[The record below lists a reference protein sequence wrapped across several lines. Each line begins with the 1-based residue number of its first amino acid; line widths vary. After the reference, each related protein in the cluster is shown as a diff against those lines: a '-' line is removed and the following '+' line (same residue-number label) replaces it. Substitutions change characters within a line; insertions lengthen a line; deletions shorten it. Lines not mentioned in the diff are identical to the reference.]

1 MRTELS
7 SLPLAA
13 PVAVDDEDEEVGL
26 MSSRG
31 TISIRKSN

>member
-13 PVAVDDEDEEVGL
+13 PVAAADEDEEVGL

-31 TISIRKSN
+31 TMSIRKSN